1 MLFRLRYTMFIDYF
15 FSLFGGIAKK
25 SIFPSWKITH
35 FSEPDVVEIRPK
47 SLFFSLKMSPFLS
60 LIFIYTFLECQI
72 IHIWSIN
79 FGNMSTTTQLSR
91 GLLQPIFTGTE
102 IMEWFSV
109 VPSYIAKNVKG
120 QTVSPIIGAMEVKN
134 LSSLDFVRM
143 CKNKSKNEWKN
154 NNINK

>member
-1 MLFRLRYTMFIDYF
+1 
-15 FSLFGGIAKK
+15 
-25 SIFPSWKITH
+25 
-35 FSEPDVVEIRPK
+35 
-47 SLFFSLKMSPFLS
+47 
-60 LIFIYTFLECQI
+60 
-72 IHIWSIN
+72 
-79 FGNMSTTTQLSR
+79 MSTTSQLSR

-154 NNINK
+154 NNKI